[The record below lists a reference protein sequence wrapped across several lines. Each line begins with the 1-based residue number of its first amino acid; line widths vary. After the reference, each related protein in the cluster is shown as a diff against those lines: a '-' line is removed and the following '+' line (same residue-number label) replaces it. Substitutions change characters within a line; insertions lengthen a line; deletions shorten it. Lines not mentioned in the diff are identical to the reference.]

1 MISFKDYV
9 VIADALEAEQLE
21 EGWMDNAILAIKKKL
36 GNKMSDDEIAD
47 EIDKL
52 KAKKGGADKKVE
64 FGAKKVAQSQQ
75 SKDFHQRRADL
86 AAAAEARQPK
96 GTVGTQPNTAAS
108 FKSKSTSLMRGG
120 ELRALDRN
128 PFGEGLVTEAQ
139 TEFSVEYVAKG
150 GGSTKK
156 CVIKGIDV
164 TAVKEKFRRQ
174 YAGWKLL
181 SAKPKTVRKPVP
193 KKVEEVQEDQEHGPL
208 GPRS

>member
-1 MISFKDYV
+1 MGLSFKDYV
-9 VIADALEAEQLE
+9 VISDALEVEQLE
-21 EGWMDNAILAIKKKL
+21 EGWMDDAILAIKKKL
-36 GNKMSDDEIAD
+36 GGKMSDDEIKD
-47 EIDKL
+47 EIEKL
-52 KAKKGGADKKVE
+52 KAKKAGVT
-64 FGAKKVAQSQQ
+64 KKVADTQQ
-75 SKDFHQRRADL
+75 SKDFHQRRAD
-86 AAAAEARQPK
+86 AAAKAKDRQPK
-96 GTVGTQPNTAAS
+96 GTQGTVPNTAAA
-108 FKSKSTSLMRGG
+108 FKSKSTSDMGAG

>member
-1 MISFKDYV
+1 
-9 VIADALEAEQLE
+9 
-21 EGWMDNAILAIKKKL
+21 
-36 GNKMSDDEIAD
+36 MSDDEIDA
-47 EIDKL
+47 EIEKV
-52 KAKKGGADKKVE
+52 KAKKAGVVSKV
-64 FGAKKVAQSQQ
+64 KDTQQ
-75 SKDFHQRRADL
+75 SKDFHQRRAD
-86 AAAAEARQPK
+86 AEAKAKSRQPQ
-96 GTVGTQPNTAAS
+96 GTRATVPNTAAA
-108 FKSKSTSLMRGG
+108 FKAKSTSDMKGG

-128 PFGEGLVTEAQ
+128 PFAEELVTEAQ
-139 TEFSVEYVAKG
+139 CEFNVEYVSKG

-174 YAGWKLL
+174 YAGWKFL